1 MFLTLS
7 LVAGIAG
14 PAAAQSAAE
23 LCTQLSNVTV
33 GQWAEYRMTVPQMG
47 NDPVQMRMAVV
58 GTEAVNGKAH
68 HWHELKMAGRQG
80 TMIIQVLVPGY
91 PYEVSDIAGMVMK
104 AGDQPAMRMPDQM
117 IGMMAQRAGAGSNM
131 VRDAMKQCDGAT
143 VVGNERVTVPA
154 GAFETVHLRAGE
166 GGTDVWVAR
175 DMPFGVIQMRAAN
188 GESMVL
194 LGHGTDATSSIT
206 ETPQEMGR

>member
-117 IGMMAQRAGAGSNM
+117 IGMMAQ
-131 VRDAMKQCDGAT
+131 CDGAT